1 MEQRQHHNTPFV
13 KRSFN
18 ISVITDGVQSPANL
32 GGLIRLLEAFGIADL
47 YCCNTALNLNSGRLK
62 RSARSAEKNVQITEC
77 ETAVQAIRQIKEK
90 QANTRIIGLEITEN
104 SEPLS
109 KLQLSA
115 SGHIALVLGSEARGI
130 SESVIEQLD
139 NVYHIEMYGS
149 NSSMNVTH
157 AAGICLY
164 SMVAQLL

>member
-32 GGLIRLLEAFGIADL
+32 GGLLRLLEAFGVPEL
-47 YCCNTALNLNSGRLK
+47 YCCNTELNLNSSRLK
-62 RSARSAEKNVQITEC
+62 RSARSAEKNVQVTEC
-77 ETAVQAIRQIKEK
+77 ETALQAIEQIKNK
-90 QANTRIIGLEITEN
+90 QARTHLIGLEITAN
-104 SEPLS
+104 SAPLS
-109 KLQLSA
+109 KLNLSTND
-115 SGHIALVLGSEARGI
+115 HITLVLGGEVQGI
-130 SESVIEQLD
+130 SEPVLKQLD

-164 SMVAQLL
+164 SMVSQLL